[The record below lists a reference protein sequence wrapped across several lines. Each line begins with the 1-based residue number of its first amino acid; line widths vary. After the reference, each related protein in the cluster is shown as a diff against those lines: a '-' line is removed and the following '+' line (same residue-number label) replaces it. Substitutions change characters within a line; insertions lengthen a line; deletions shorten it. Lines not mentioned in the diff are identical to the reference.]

1 MIAVMIAG
9 ACAMVVSLFGTRS
22 LITFMSNR
30 GKGQPILGKEDR
42 GPDHHMHKQGTPTMG
57 GLAIVVAAFF
67 GWVVAHFRH
76 GLVFSN
82 QAAIAWGGILV
93 LSAMGFLDD
102 YIKITKAHNRGI
114 FWKKKSY
121 ITLAISMGIA
131 WWLVAATRISETV
144 SFTRY
149 SWPGWHLPWP
159 VWVVFAGVT
168 IWSTSN
174 AVNVTDGLD
183 GLAAGAG
190 LLGFLA
196 FTIIAYWAFRNPE
209 IYGVTIGQLPG
220 KGVVNPLDLAALA
233 AAFAGACGGFLWF
246 NAAPA
251 RIIMG
256 DVGALG
262 IGTAL
267 ALLALATDTQILL
280 ILICGIN
287 VVEAGSVAIQM
298 LVFKASGRK
307 RRLFRMSPI
316 HHHFELLGWPET
328 TVIIRFWL
336 IAGIC
341 VATALAIYI
350 GDFTRLELRR

>member
-9 ACAMVVSLFGTRS
+9 ATSMILSLAGTRY
-22 LITFMSNR
+22 LITFFRNR

-42 GPDHHMHKQGTPTMG
+42 GPEHHMHKQGTPTMG
-57 GLAIVVAAFF
+57 GLAIVVSAFL

-82 QAAIAWGGILV
+82 QAVIAWVGILV
-93 LSAMGFLDD
+93 LSCIGFLDD
-102 YIKITKAHNRGI
+102 YIKVNKSHNRGI

-131 WWLVAATRISETV
+131 WWLVTATKVSETI

-149 SWPGWHLPWP
+149 NWPGWHVPWP

-190 LLGFLA
+190 LLAFLA

-209 IYGVTIGQLPG
+209 IYGVTTTLVPG

-256 DVGALG
+256 DVGALA

-267 ALLALATDTQILL
+267 ALLALTTDTQILL
-280 ILICGIN
+280 VLICGIN

-336 IAGIC
+336 IAGVC